1 MKTLIICLF
10 TALLLTACF
19 GNRKKAS
26 FGLKVK
32 ELEKEENA
40 EDSESYVRKLRSIE
54 YCKQYEIPVNVYLPE
69 IETEA
74 QTKIRS
80 KEEIV
85 SRTFALLYLG
95 IKSEG
100 TEAEK
105 LKELEDKY
113 DIRECFSI
121 NELAYVDAKS
131 PTQQQTVN
139 ANWRYESM
147 HVMLWALGYIDSLS
161 YPSQICNV
169 GEDVLLVWENSKE
182 EFIAKAQLRSKKE
195 ILDQADLIYRIHWAC
210 VDARIQNQAAPS
222 DLNNSVVYERHY
234 ALNWLI
240 NYLDQDWDNVSTDT

>member
-1 MKTLIICLF
+1 MKTLIVCLF

-26 FGLKVK
+26 FGLKIQDLK
-32 ELEKEENA
+32 KQEETEN
-40 EDSESYVRKLRSIE
+40 SESFTRKYQSIE
-54 YCKQYEIPVNVYLPE
+54 YCLKYDLPINVDLPE

-74 QTKIRS
+74 QSKIRS

-100 TEAEK
+100 TEAAK
-105 LKELEDKY
+105 LKELEEKY
-113 DIRECFSI
+113 DIRKCFTTE
-121 NELAYVDAKS
+121 ELAYVDAAN

-147 HVMLWALGYIDSLS
+147 HVLLWALGYIDSLS
-161 YPSQICNV
+161 YPNQLCNV
-169 GEDVLLVWENSKE
+169 GDDVLLIWANSKT
-182 EFIAKAQLRSKKE
+182 EFMAKAQVRSKKE

-210 VDARIQNQAAPS
+210 VNARINDQEPPGQ
-222 DLNNSVVYERHY
+222 LNNSVVYERHY
-234 ALNWLI
+234 VLNWLI
-240 NYLDQDWDNVSTDT
+240 NHMDQTWDNISTDT